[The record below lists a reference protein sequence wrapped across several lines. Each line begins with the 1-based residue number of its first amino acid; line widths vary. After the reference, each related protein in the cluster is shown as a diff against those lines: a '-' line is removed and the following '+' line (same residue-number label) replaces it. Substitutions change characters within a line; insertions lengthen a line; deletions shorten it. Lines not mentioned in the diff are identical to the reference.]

1 MCKINGKKLEELRV
15 QAGISKAEL
24 ARELGVTGQTITNYE
39 NGKYAPSDENA
50 DKICMILKITKD
62 DIEVHDVGYSFTN
75 GESKTVQ
82 NVRQRKGFHRNMNP
96 IELENWIESK
106 RTENTEKR
114 KTIIRSTLKN
124 GSYTIGKKKFIL
136 IDPTFIHIPKWQ
148 RDTDMAKVEEI
159 KQNFEED
166 KYEAIKVYLD
176 DDGELYVA
184 DGAHRLVAIIM
195 RNADLPEDERELI
208 LVEIL
213 SGNKFSAVITFLS
226 QGSGRKNMSV
236 GDTYRAG
243 IKANVD
249 EYIRFKNIFSD
260 HNIQI
265 TAELEKLDNPIGK
278 VTPSRN
284 LLRLSKNKRDILEKS
299 LDLIEELN
307 WCGSDKNAFVLRTI
321 NTVIK
326 LFAKYGYDETET
338 KLMKNC
344 KGATYYE
351 SKIFPIKSNSELYDM
366 LATEI
371 IK

>member
-184 DGAHRLVAIIM
+184 DGAHRLVAT
-195 RNADLPEDERELI
+195 
-208 LVEIL
+208 
-213 SGNKFSAVITFLS
+213 S
-226 QGSGRKNMSV
+226 
-236 GDTYRAG
+236 
-243 IKANVD
+243 
-249 EYIRFKNIFSD
+249 
-260 HNIQI
+260 
-265 TAELEKLDNPIGK
+265 
-278 VTPSRN
+278 
-284 LLRLSKNKRDILEKS
+284 
-299 LDLIEELN
+299 
-307 WCGSDKNAFVLRTI
+307 
-321 NTVIK
+321 
-326 LFAKYGYDETET
+326 
-338 KLMKNC
+338 
-344 KGATYYE
+344 
-351 SKIFPIKSNSELYDM
+351 
-366 LATEI
+366 
-371 IK
+371 